1 MKEKKKRTRRV
12 FKDFGYLECDAFAE
26 YLHGMSMKGWHFR
39 EWRLGLVFEKG
50 EPEDVCYCVEVFPK
64 GSEMDTKPEEPAEEY
79 AEYCQAA
86 GWEFLD
92 GQRRFCIFRKVA
104 EDAVPIV
111 TEGERFDNVRKAEC
125 SRLGS
130 EVIAP
135 LLITA
140 LFWFRA
146 MGREFED
153 WMFSNLYLALLLT
166 VTIMTFMR
174 LIQCIAVIVWGVFG
188 KRKRI
193 SGKKIIYGRKYW
205 EAVWNGIY
213 VLFLVGVFLLLV
225 AEGGVEE
232 CVIVGTVF
240 LMVSGFSWGIAYFR
254 PSRAGNWGS
263 QIAGGFAFVFLLTLF
278 IGVWVV
284 SVPEEKGR
292 EEALAQLPMVQADY
306 REITGEPV
314 SADYQYTES
323 ILGSRLRGMVE
334 YGENRSEDNE
344 GETDRLTYEVYR
356 SSHPWIL
363 VEVWRRE
370 TDSQALPLAQ
380 IWTSLQFSA
389 LIATTA
395 GKNAASEIFLI
406 SFLPSISVTSRSYPL
421 PPVSH
426 PALSAP

>member
-153 WMFSNLYLALLLT
+153 WMFSNLCLALLLT
-166 VTIMTFMR
+166 VTIMTLVRF
-174 LIQCIAVIVWGVFG
+174 IQYIAVIVWAVSG
-188 KRKRI
+188 KRKRV
-193 SGKKIIYGRKYW
+193 SGKKTIYGRKYW

-232 CVIVGTVF
+232 CVIVGRCF
-240 LMVSGFSWGIAYFR
+240 CWCPGFPGESHT
-254 PSRAGNWGS
+254 S
-263 QIAGGFAFVFLLTLF
+263 
-278 IGVWVV
+278 
-284 SVPEEKGR
+284 
-292 EEALAQLPMVQADY
+292 AQAV
-306 REITGEPV
+306 
-314 SADYQYTES
+314 
-323 ILGSRLRGMVE
+323 
-334 YGENRSEDNE
+334 
-344 GETDRLTYEVYR
+344 
-356 SSHPWIL
+356 
-363 VEVWRRE
+363 RE
-370 TDSQALPLAQ
+370 TGVSRSQA
-380 IWTSLQFSA
+380 
-389 LIATTA
+389 
-395 GKNAASEIFLI
+395 
-406 SFLPSISVTSRSYPL
+406 
-421 PPVSH
+421 VSH
-426 PALSAP
+426 SFFC